1 MNNALDLNGFDIW
14 HLGDWLGKMFASL
27 LMTVVQWGCLFVFLM
42 ESVFWALARGVT
54 VTEKGTTNTKY
65 VNLIDLFLFENG
77 QINTQNTF
85 TKILIYFIL
94 IGIGLTILM
103 AVISIIKSHISTK
116 DEDHNPT
123 TTILGVVKAVVL
135 MIAVPFIVYA
145 ILKVTNAV
153 IDGVCSYA
161 NISNTV
167 SGSFANKIFFMFSP
181 GDMSKYRNADG
192 SYQFS
197 FMLSEDAFTNDM
209 GKQTTWEQLFSIG
222 FRTNENFGLTG
233 YNYIFAIIVLIILCI
248 ALFKAMLLLG
258 DRIIDLITLYLVA
271 PLPIACYPNDDGK
284 RYDVW
289 KELIISK
296 IVSALGYVIAFIV
309 YLTLVEEVY
318 KEFSKYEGFLNLSF
332 NLTNG
337 SLDQGTILTIVYLMV
352 IIAGGLSVPAVYAM
366 LAQLVGQTAG
376 RVAESDLNNAN
387 QDIGHVQ
394 RGMMMVGGAV
404 GGAALG
410 IAGKALLGSGAS
422 GGALKKAAV
431 GGAVGA
437 TGGAGGVLAGTGAS
451 ATSSLLAGATAGAGG
466 VGQNVKQLKNVG
478 GFGGAI
484 AKVGRGAKAVG
495 SYFAARGLLGGAVG
509 ALGLLGKA
517 STSWI
522 PKKWNTAKEG
532 KYNDLVNQAVN
543 NYDNKDKLGEI
554 NNKIGKMGGR
564 QVDDTFMAERINTQ
578 NVAKKQAKLVQGN
591 KNSINRLDTHGA
603 EGKRLAKELNPQIK
617 EQKGRA
623 EFAATRQDAKE
634 KLKELKSEKKTLK
647 GRKD

>member
-1 MNNALDLNGFDIW
+1 MNNALDLSGFDIW
-14 HLGDWLGKMFASL
+14 HLGDWFGKMLASL

-135 MIAVPFIVYA
+135 MVAVPFIVYA

-153 IDGVCSYA
+153 IDGVCTYA
-161 NISNTV
+161 NISNTD

-181 GDMSKYRNADG
+181 GDMSSYRNADG

-197 FMLSEDAFTNDM
+197 FMLSEAAFTKYM
-209 GKQTTWEQLFSIG
+209 GEQTTWEQLFSIG
-222 FRTNENFGLTG
+222 FRTDENFGLTG

-258 DRIIDLITLYLVA
+258 DRIIDLITLYLGA

-296 IVSALGYVIAFIV
+296 ILSALGYVIAFIV

-337 SLDQGTILTIVYLMV
+337 SLNQGTILTIIYLII

-387 QDIGHVQ
+387 QDIGHIQ

-431 GGAVGA
+431 GGMAGSA
-437 TGGAGGVLAGTGAS
+437 MTGG
-451 ATSSLLAGATAGAGG
+451 TSSLLAGAGANGVGGALSPQLKATTAPRRMALAAGAGIASG
-466 VGQNVKQLKNVG
+466 AGYVASHGLIGSV
-478 GFGGAI
+478 FGGIHGFKSAI
-484 AKVGRGAKAVG
+484 GNKIKDGR
-495 SYFAARGLLGGAVG
+495 
-509 ALGLLGKA
+509 
-517 STSWI
+517 
-522 PKKWNTAKEG
+522 EG
-532 KYNDLVNQAVN
+532 KYNDLVNQAVS
-543 NYDNKDKLGEI
+543 NYDNKDKLGAI
-554 NNKIGKMGGR
+554 NKQISKMGGK
-564 QVDDTFMAERINTQ
+564 QVDDNYMAERIKAQ
-578 NVAKKQAKLVQGN
+578 EQQQKEAKTNAKLAASKGHTVA
-591 KNSINRLDTHGA
+591 RLNTHGQ
-603 EGKRLAKELNPQIK
+603 EGKRLAKEVTKQKASNLSDAGKIHYQKTNYLAEAKKEIK
-617 EQKGRA
+617 EHKKAKKG
-623 EFAATRQDAKE
+623 
-634 KLKELKSEKKTLK
+634 
-647 GRKD
+647 GN